1 MSGAHKSAW
10 MWRRLADSGRRT
22 SIVYAVIETG
32 GKQYRVSEGDT
43 IRVERLQE
51 EPGSTVELTNVLLLG
66 KDDGPMV
73 GSPLVEGAS
82 VKASVLEHGKENKVI
97 IFRYRRKKKYRKFKG
112 HRQQYTALKVE
123 AING

>member
-1 MSGAHKSAW
+1 M
-10 MWRRLADSGRRT
+10 
-22 SIVYAVIETG
+22 YAVIETG